1 VQTAAAKPQRVA
13 SGALLNTKKK
23 CKTIKQTDE
32 IKLLSTILITLVI
45 SMITIIIVVVMIIMV
60 SFNKLN
66 LTAKFMCIILAN
78 IS

>member
-1 VQTAAAKPQRVA
+1 MFKKIADLEKVVYTKIVHRDEFCYWLKLMYLF
-13 SGALLNTKKK
+13 LLH
-23 CKTIKQTDE
+23 
-32 IKLLSTILITLVI
+32 
-45 SMITIIIVVVMIIMV
+45 VVCGCV